1 MNISVKNI
9 YKTFNDVPVIQKLSF
24 ELKEGMVLGLL
35 GPNGAG
41 KTTTLRMI
49 LDILR
54 PDEGEILFDQGRINK
69 NLRRLI
75 GYLPEERGLY
85 QNYKVIDVLIYLG
98 RLKNLSKRKSY
109 VEAVRLL
116 DRFQLIDS
124 LESPVSHLSKGN
136 QQLLQ
141 FLTTIIHRP
150 QILIVD
156 EPFVGL
162 DPINQEM
169 VRAEIRAMKANGKL
183 ILLSTHQLTEAEA
196 LCDYF
201 VLIDHGQ
208 TVLKGT
214 LKEIQKNFKQN
225 MIFVESTDDLT
236 HLREIQHIQKIS
248 VKNSRAILSIN
259 EKAPIREILQE
270 IINSVNV
277 TKIEINKPNLNDIFL
292 QAVKGKHQV

>member
-1 MNISVKNI
+1 MNISVKNVS
-9 YKTFNDVPVIQKLSF
+9 KKFNDVPVIRKLSF

-54 PDEGEILFDQGRINK
+54 PDEGEILFEQGRINK
-69 NLRRLI
+69 NFRRQI

-116 DRFQLIDS
+116 DRFQLIES
-124 LESPVSHLSKGN
+124 LESPVAHLSKGN

-141 FLTTIIHRP
+141 FLATIIHHP
-150 QILIVD
+150 QILIID

-169 VRAEIRAMKANGKL
+169 IRAEIRAMKTDGKL
-183 ILLSTHQLTEAEA
+183 ILLSTHQLAEAEA

-236 HLREIQHIQKIS
+236 QLRELKHIQKIS
-248 VKNSRAILSIN
+248 VKNSRAILSVN
-259 EKAPIREILQE
+259 EKAPLREILQE

-292 QAVKGKHQV
+292 QAVKGKHQI